1 VTAPEGPDP
10 ALSRLLRWYP
20 RAWRER
26 YGDEFLATIEDVLDG
41 GTPTLR
47 LRLSV
52 AWAGLGERGHQV
64 RRTGKAAA
72 RRLHAG
78 RNGTNWPLLRP
89 AAGYI
94 LALLPLDLRAS
105 APPARGW
112 QVTSAL
118 NAELGFAAFALGA
131 IVASALLAVPA
142 FGRFLRAG
150 GWPRIRRR
158 VGWAAAVTVAAG
170 GALCW
175 IAIASA
181 TKTSDQQLNVPLNL
195 FLGIIVAGALFAV
208 VLGLWAD
215 AAKRTAHNLGLSHR
229 VRATETVLVAV
240 SATAAFMMV
249 SASMLFTAAIQSSAA
264 QLLVCIAGSVALT
277 FLATR
282 NLRRAVR
289 KGRRQWSASSRA

>member
-1 VTAPEGPDP
+1 MTAPEGPDP
-10 ALSRLLRWYP
+10 ALRRLLRWYP

-26 YGDEFLATIEDVLDG
+26 YGAEFLATVEDILDG
-41 GTPTLR
+41 GTPTAR

-52 AWAGLGERGHQV
+52 AWAGLRERGHQI
-64 RRTGKAAA
+64 RRTGKAA
-72 RRLHAG
+72 RAG
-78 RNGTNWPLLRP
+78 RDGANWPLLR
-89 AAGYI
+89 AATGFI
-94 LALLPLDLRAS
+94 LALLPLDLRAA

-112 QVTSAL
+112 PVTSAL
-118 NAELGFAAFALGA
+118 NAELGFAAVAVAA
-131 IVASALLAVPA
+131 IVASALVAVPA
-142 FGRFLRAG
+142 FGRFLRTG
-150 GWPRIRRR
+150 GWPQIRRR

-181 TKTSDQQLNVPLNL
+181 AKTFDQQLKVPLNL

-208 VLGLWAD
+208 VLGLWTD

-249 SASMLFTAAIQSSAA
+249 SASLLFTAAIQSSAA
-264 QLLVCIAGSVALT
+264 QLVACIAGSVAWA

-282 NLRRAVR
+282 NLRRSVR
-289 KGRRQWSASSRA
+289 KGRRLWSAAGRA